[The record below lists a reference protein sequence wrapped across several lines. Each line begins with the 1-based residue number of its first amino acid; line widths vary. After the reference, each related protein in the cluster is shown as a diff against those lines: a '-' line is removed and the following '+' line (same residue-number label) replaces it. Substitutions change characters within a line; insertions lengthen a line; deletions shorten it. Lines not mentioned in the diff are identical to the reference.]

1 MDDNKNI
8 KMFLDSVKVFL
19 WRRNDNVLQYSR
31 LEIPRDREFWQA
43 TVHGIKKESDTT
55 EQLNN
60 KDAKG
65 RESL

>member
-1 MDDNKNI
+1 
-8 KMFLDSVKVFL
+8 MFLDSVKVFL
-19 WRRNDNVLQYSR
+19 WRRNDNVLQYSC
-31 LEIPRDREFWQA
+31 LENPRDREFWQA

>member
-1 MDDNKNI
+1 
-8 KMFLDSVKVFL
+8 MFLDSVKVFL
-19 WRRNDNVLQYSR
+19 WRRNDNVLQYSC
-31 LEIPRDREFWQA
+31 LENPRDREVWHA

>member
-1 MDDNKNI
+1 
-8 KMFLDSVKVFL
+8 MFLDSVKVFL
-19 WRRNDNVLQYSR
+19 WRRNDNVLHYSC
-31 LEIPRDREFWQA
+31 LENPRDREFWQA